1 MVSVNG
7 NGSDNLFVRKNV
19 TPNVTPSDTT
29 KVTKTDVPIT
39 DNKVVGEYGE
49 KLLEQVQPRFVTAA
63 RIPETDAAELTEMY
77 AMAGIKAPKMP
88 TVAQYASISNHVA
101 DFTTGLDNLNTT
113 NNVKELYGS
122 AEFAILDQLF
132 GIS

>member
-39 DNKVVGEYGE
+39 DNKVVGEYGA
-49 KLLEQVQPRFVTAA
+49 KLLEQVQPRFVTTA
-63 RIPETDAAELTEMY
+63 RIPETDAAELTEMF

-113 NNVKELYGS
+113 NNVEDLYGS
-122 AEFAILDQLF
+122 AEFATLDQLF